1 MKDSLEWARSIAKEL
16 HAKGEHIL
24 TVIANKKERAY
35 QGMIHYIIRES
46 FHGGN
51 MGLNEFDRVR
61 VDRGKVDVVPL
72 GFVLREDNGTAVI
85 TEGHEN
91 TETLLVRIT

>member
-1 MKDSLEWARSIAKEL
+1 
-16 HAKGEHIL
+16 
-24 TVIANKKERAY
+24 
-35 QGMIHYIIRES
+35 MIGS
-46 FHGGN
+46 
-51 MGLNEFDRVR
+51 DR

-85 TEGHEN
+85 TEGQKN